1 MWGEQDT
8 KVKDTHIYWVL
19 TLLQPESRYYFTV
32 GESEFVEFTNLF
44 KVTEEVNSGCESKAL
59 VPS

>member
-44 KVTEEVNSGCESKAL
+44 KVTEEVNGGCESKAL